1 MIQGSSGNIKCFIT
15 DYFQDLDK
23 DEITANGLVSTVDQP
38 NEKET
43 TIPIKIEELNLNDK
57 MNETEQSNDVTN
69 ENSGEL
75 LTTTST
81 KKPQQSDLSQT
92 QTDTLNS
99 NEEQKEIENP
109 VSVDA
114 SNVDIEDKPIEEMLQ
129 LINNNQRD
137 IFVEMNKYNESQIHN
152 LIDENEQIWSA
163 INKQMEINEDI
174 EKRFQNRLKLQRQ
187 IFEEIIEEQST
198 YFKLQL
204 KTISEE
210 LKQAKDIIS
219 DLQGQLRQV
228 QKDVNDN
235 IKEPRHHSTKLVS
248 SQTITNDK
256 LNKKPTQ
263 VLTDNLINTQIIET
277 KDDCVTD
284 IPNLLLL
291 RSPVIISTHIYVI
304 FLKALISQSHSALKT
319 KNRLKVTHFTLQY

>member
-1 MIQGSSGNIKCFIT
+1 MPCNVIRIFEEQSKLINFYKQTHDVLSPWEIPGGERFQILRKRNTSQDQDLKFITIGIFNRESKIMIQGSSGNIKCFIT

-23 DEITANGLVSTVDQP
+23 DEITTNGLVSTVDQP

-43 TIPIKIEELNLNDK
+43 RIPIKIEELNLNDK
-57 MNETEQSNDVTN
+57 MNETEKSNDVTN

-81 KKPQQSDLSQT
+81 KKPQQSQT

-99 NEEQKEIENP
+99 NEEQNEIENP
-109 VSVDA
+109 VNVDA
-114 SNVDIEDKPIEEMLQ
+114 SNVDIEDKPIEEMIQ
-129 LINNNQRD
+129 LINNHQRD

-152 LIDENEQIWSA
+152 LIDENEQICSA
-163 INKQMEINEDI
+163 MNKQMEINEGI

-187 IFEEIIEEQST
+187 IFEEMIEEQST

-204 KTISEE
+204 KTMSEE

-219 DLQGQLRQV
+219 DLKGQYRQA

-235 IKEPRHHSTKLVS
+235 IKDPRHHSTKQCLHK
-248 SQTITNDK
+248 QLPRTNLMK
-256 LNKKPTQ
+256 NP
-263 VLTDNLINTQIIET
+263 
-277 KDDCVTD
+277 
-284 IPNLLLL
+284 PN
-291 RSPVIISTHIYVI
+291 Y
-304 FLKALISQSHSALKT
+304 
-319 KNRLKVTHFTLQY
+319 

>member
-43 TIPIKIEELNLNDK
+43 RIPIKIEELNLNDK
-57 MNETEQSNDVTN
+57 MNEREKSNDVMN
-69 ENSGEL
+69 ANSGEL

-99 NEEQKEIENP
+99 NEEQSEIENP
-109 VSVDA
+109 VNVDA
-114 SNVDIEDKPIEEMLQ
+114 SNIDIEDKPIEEMIQ

-174 EKRFQNRLKLQRQ
+174 EKDS
-187 IFEEIIEEQST
+187 II
-198 YFKLQL
+198 
-204 KTISEE
+204 
-210 LKQAKDIIS
+210 D
-219 DLQGQLRQV
+219 
-228 QKDVNDN
+228 
-235 IKEPRHHSTKLVS
+235 
-248 SQTITNDK
+248 
-256 LNKKPTQ
+256 
-263 VLTDNLINTQIIET
+263 
-277 KDDCVTD
+277 
-284 IPNLLLL
+284 
-291 RSPVIISTHIYVI
+291 
-304 FLKALISQSHSALKT
+304 
-319 KNRLKVTHFTLQY
+319 

>member
-15 DYFQDLDK
+15 DNFQDLEK

-38 NEKET
+38 NEKKS

-99 NEEQKEIENP
+99 NEEQNEIENP
-109 VSVDA
+109 VNVDA
-114 SNVDIEDKPIEEMLQ
+114 SNVDIEDKPIEEMIQ

-187 IFEEIIEEQST
+187 IFEEMIEEQST

-219 DLQGQLRQV
+219 DLKGQLRQV

-235 IKEPRHHSTKLVS
+235 IK
-248 SQTITNDK
+248 D
-256 LNKKPTQ
+256 
-263 VLTDNLINTQIIET
+263 
-277 KDDCVTD
+277 
-284 IPNLLLL
+284 
-291 RSPVIISTHIYVI
+291 PVIIPQNQCQHKQLPTTNVI
-304 FLKALISQSHSALKT
+304 
-319 KNRLKVTHFTLQY
+319 KNPPNY